1 MTHRVLGS
9 ISALAVATAVV
20 FVAGTRITAQTPA
33 KANVTAAKKYTPSR
47 TVDGQPDLQGVWNF
61 AVLTPLQRPNELA
74 GKEFFTDQEAT
85 AFEQSELVRRDE
97 DRRDNP
103 LTGTTNG
110 SEVTADVARA
120 YNQFWWDYG
129 TKIVGTKRTSLV
141 VDPPDGRIPALTP
154 DGKKKQAALAA
165 RREGAAAGPED
176 RSPSERCIQN
186 GKAGP
191 PILPAGYNNN
201 IQVVQ
206 TPGYVAIMNEQ
217 IHDVRLIPLDGRP
230 HLDRT
235 IGQWMGDS
243 RGRWE
248 GDTLVVD
255 TTNFNGQ
262 VAFQGSGENLHLI
275 ERFTRADANTLLY
288 EFTVEDPASFTK
300 SWTAQL
306 PMTKTQGPIY
316 EYACHEGNYGMFGI
330 LNSARATE
338 RAAGEAAKKG
348 SR

>member
-1 MTHRVLGS
+1 
-9 ISALAVATAVV
+9 
-20 FVAGTRITAQTPA
+20 
-33 KANVTAAKKYTPSR
+33 
-47 TVDGQPDLQGVWNF
+47 
-61 AVLTPLQRPNELA
+61 
-74 GKEFFTDQEAT
+74 
-85 AFEQSELVRRDE
+85 
-97 DRRDNP
+97 
-103 LTGTTNG
+103 
-110 SEVTADVARA
+110 
-120 YNQFWWDYG
+120 
-129 TKIVGTKRTSLV
+129 
-141 VDPPDGRIPALTP
+141 
-154 DGKKKQAALAA
+154 
-165 RREGAAAGPED
+165 
-176 RSPSERCIQN
+176 
-186 GKAGP
+186 
-191 PILPAGYNNN
+191 
-201 IQVVQ
+201 
-206 TPGYVAIMNEQ
+206 MNEQ

-230 HLDRT
+230 HLDRS

-275 ERFTRADANTLLY
+275 ERFSRADAKTLLY

-330 LNSARATE
+330 LNSARTTE
-338 RAAGEAAKKG
+338 RAAREAAKKG